1 MDFAALTADELDV
14 VLHYLSAK
22 QLSAVMNTSREL
34 RTAARRALNASR
46 FAERKRWAAL
56 GVGLLRVCQQGGHCC
71 ADASKPSAKCTTDA
85 LASLVAFETMY
96 WRRSERPA
104 EFGVPAL
111 TIIGEEVGF
120 GLTFTETDTH
130 ASARAW
136 DSVSAVGSGYL
147 KAVGPSRCVLRMA
160 GPMEGDCQH
169 VVPSWLAHVMPMW
182 GASAPDELEAAMH
195 AMQDWPPQAFAY
207 VMLRQTVMR
216 FFASYANSGVGRT
229 VADCAALRGSPC
241 PSPMAPHAGFVSEA
255 QVRHAVEALVSE
267 GHLYS
272 TVDEQHYKATFP

>member
-71 ADASKPSAKCTTDA
+71 ADASKPSAKCTTD
-85 LASLVAFETMY
+85 SLVAFETMY

-147 KAVGPSRCVLRMA
+147 KAVPHGQSALLGRAPARLLRLPRARLAAPCSSALPGWAPATEIPAKASGARASRLPSRLFHRV
-160 GPMEGDCQH
+160 
-169 VVPSWLAHVMPMW
+169 
-182 GASAPDELEAAMH
+182 
-195 AMQDWPPQAFAY
+195 
-207 VMLRQTVMR
+207 
-216 FFASYANSGVGRT
+216 
-229 VADCAALRGSPC
+229 
-241 PSPMAPHAGFVSEA
+241 
-255 QVRHAVEALVSE
+255 
-267 GHLYS
+267 
-272 TVDEQHYKATFP
+272 